1 MTRWDLVSQALRL
14 ELVSQSQ
21 LIAQASIL
29 RRRAGQHRNRVPQVE
44 PGEARCPR
52 PVTPAAQVSVPGT
65 EWQRGILSLGAS
77 WLATQTQTTPVVA

>member
-14 ELVSQSQ
+14 ELVTQAQ
-21 LIAQASIL
+21 LVAQASIL
-29 RRRAGQHRNRVPQVE
+29 RRRAGRHRNRAPQVE
-44 PGEARCPR
+44 PGEARCPW
-52 PVTPAAQVSVPGT
+52 PVTPAAQVTVPGT

>member
-14 ELVSQSQ
+14 ELVSH
-21 LIAQASIL
+21 AQTVAQTSIL
-29 RRRAGQHRNRVPQVE
+29 SRRHNQHLRRHQMPQVDQ
-44 PGEARCPR
+44 GEGRCPR

-77 WLATQTQTTPVVA
+77 WLATEQVQVVA